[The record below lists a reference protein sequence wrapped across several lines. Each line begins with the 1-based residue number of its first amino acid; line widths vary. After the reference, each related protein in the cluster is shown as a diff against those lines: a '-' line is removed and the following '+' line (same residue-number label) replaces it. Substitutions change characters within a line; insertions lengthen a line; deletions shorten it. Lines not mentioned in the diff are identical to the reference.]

1 MKKLLTLAILGGLL
15 LGTFLSIER
24 KEVLENKYDVS
35 IGAINGYS
43 IDPTLKDFKT
53 AAKVNGK
60 DKVVDMVIN
69 SGGGSV
75 HIGLE
80 IIEEMK
86 YMKSLGYK
94 FNCYVRNAYSMGFI
108 ILQYCDHR
116 IGSSNSTYMHH
127 LVQVGYGGRPKRT
140 ENNKKLFK
148 ALDFFDKLVL
158 DEIAKRMGIDPLV
171 FFGIYREDKWW
182 DAKEALKSNI
192 IDEIRSFSLVVKKV
206 KYKFVPFWR
215 RY

>member
-1 MKKLLTLAILGGLL
+1 MKKLLTLAILGGLF

-35 IGAINGYS
+35 IGAVDGYS
-43 IDPTLKDFKT
+43 IGPTLKDFKN
-53 AAKVNGK
+53 AARANGK
-60 DKVVDMVIN
+60 DKVIDMVIN

-75 HIGLE
+75 HVGLE
-80 IIEEMK
+80 FIEEMK
-86 YMKSLGYK
+86 YFKSLGYK
-94 FNCYVRNAYSMGFI
+94 FNCYVRNAYSMGFV

-127 LVQVGYGGRPKRT
+127 LVQVGYGRPERT

-148 ALDFFDKLVL
+148 ALDFFDNLVL
-158 DEIAKRMGIDPLV
+158 DEISKRMGVDPKK
-171 FFGIYREDKWW
+171 FFEIYKDDKWW

-192 IDEIRSFSLVVKKV
+192 IDEIKPFSLVVKKV

-215 RY
+215 RF